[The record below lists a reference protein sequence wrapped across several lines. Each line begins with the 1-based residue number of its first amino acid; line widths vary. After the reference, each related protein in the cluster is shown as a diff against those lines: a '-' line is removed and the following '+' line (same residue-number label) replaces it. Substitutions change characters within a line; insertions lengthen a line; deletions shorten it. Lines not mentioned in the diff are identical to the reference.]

1 MDTRLGMSMD
11 TNLGMGERKGKMPWY
26 STLVRSKVRSK
37 RGREGKR
44 CAERDGGR
52 TSHIVF
58 SRWKYY
64 CGIFLFGAGYGGLD
78 VGWLLFESGSCFTL
92 LLFFLGSFTDVTGE
106 MDTVISFF
114 LGSPR

>member
-52 TSHIVF
+52 TSQLTVWLIKAKDWLVYPSPPGPSPTPPTLPHRIQQMEVLLWHF
-58 SRWKYY
+58 LVWGWVRRSRCWVVA
-64 CGIFLFGAGYGGLD
+64 FR
-78 VGWLLFESGSCFTL
+78 V
-92 LLFFLGSFTDVTGE
+92 
-106 MDTVISFF
+106 
-114 LGSPR
+114 R